1 MRSYSSCQ
9 RIVYGIHIINTENW
23 VYSLHFYNELM
34 SDREL
39 FQCGVETA
47 CGLSYDL
54 LGDLRDCDKVL
65 FTECNFIS
73 SLLRALSKCTSHN

>member
-1 MRSYSSCQ
+1 
-9 RIVYGIHIINTENW
+9 
-23 VYSLHFYNELM
+23 M

-39 FQCGVETA
+39 FQCGVEMA
-47 CGLSYDL
+47 CGRSYDL

-73 SLLRALSKCTSHN
+73 SLLRALSKHNAHEYVPQWSCTAYVPLLIFFLRF